1 MRRSAP
7 LAVLLAVASLSA
19 ALFVSHLATADEG
32 KAPKKGAKKAAPKAN
47 PRAVIKTSMGSITIE
62 LFQDA
67 APETVR
73 IFLGLAHGTG
83 TFTDVRNNKPVTVS
97 KPFYDGLGFH
107 RVISGFMLQGGCPS
121 GNGTGNPGFM
131 FKDEIDAEA
140 LGLHKQTVIQA
151 GKVHPWVAGLGQQYW
166 RQSVLMPV
174 IQKLKM
180 DPAKLSS
187 SRELQQ
193 KMQGALETMTLKE
206 LYELQGYSYTK
217 GLASRKPVKGSLA
230 LANAGPNTNGS
241 QFFIN
246 LGPTPHLTGRH
257 TVFAQVVG
265 GMDVVEAIGRVP
277 VNKMAGNKP
286 IKPVTII
293 SIRKAP

>member
-1 MRRSAP
+1 MPRTAP
-7 LAVLLAVASLSA
+7 LALLLAVFGLSA
-19 ALFVSHLATADEG
+19 AAFLPLQASADEG
-32 KAPKKGAKKAAPKAN
+32 KAPKKAAPKAN

-67 APETVR
+67 APETIR
-73 IFLGLAHGTG
+73 TFLGLAEGSG
-83 TFTDVRNNKPVTVS
+83 TFTDIRNKKQVTIS

-131 FKDEIDAEA
+131 FKDEMDAEA

-151 GKVHPWVAGLGQQYW
+151 GRVHAWVAGLGRQYW
-166 RQSVLMPV
+166 QQSVLLPV
-174 IQKLKM
+174 IRKLKI
-180 DPAKLSS
+180 DPAKLNTSK
-187 SRELQQ
+187 ELQQ
-193 KMQGALETMTLKE
+193 KMQSTLETMTLKE
-206 LYELQGYSYTK
+206 LYELQGYRYTK
-217 GLASRKPVKGSLA
+217 GLASRKPKKGSLA

-257 TVFAQVVG
+257 TVFAQVVE
-265 GMDVVEAIGRVP
+265 GMDVVEAIGKVP

-286 IKPVTII
+286 IKPVTIL
-293 SIRKAP
+293 SIRKVR